1 MYLADLEVKEV
12 IKMKREELL
21 GATPEDG
28 GKEEKPKSPLLSLE
42 QDLELYSD
50 SLKEVSLDIL
60 MEGISKQPIFVAHQ
74 HKVSFGEVILN
85 KDDLNTNWTI
95 HASTLEEFV
104 EKGVISKERKEPFLK
119 AYKNPQEFMCVFVV
133 VPEGANF
140 IFYPYK
146 KK

>member
-1 MYLADLEVKEV
+1 MKSKSQPQN
-12 IKMKREELL
+12 ICKMEREELL
-21 GATPEDG
+21 SATPEDG
-28 GKEEKPKSPLLSLE
+28 GKKEKPKSPLLSLE

-60 MEGISKQPIFVAHQ
+60 MEGISKQPIFIAHQ
-74 HKVSFGEVILN
+74 HEVNFGEVIL
-85 KDDLNTNWTI
+85 KKEDLNTNWTI
-95 HASTLEEFV
+95 HASTIEEFV
-104 EKGVISKERKEPFLK
+104 EKGVITKERKEPFLK

-146 KK
+146 AK

>member
-1 MYLADLEVKEV
+1 MD
-12 IKMKREELL
+12 REELL
-21 GATPEDG
+21 GATPEEDG
-28 GKEEKPKSPLLSLE
+28 KKEKPKSPLLSLE
-42 QDLELYSD
+42 KDLELYSD
-50 SLKEVSLDIL
+50 ALKEVSLDIL
-60 MEGISKQPIFVAHQ
+60 MEGISKQPIFLAHQ
-74 HKVSFGEVILN
+74 HEVNFGEVILN
-85 KDDLNTNWTI
+85 KDELHTDWTI
-95 HASTLEEFV
+95 HASTLEEFM